1 MLNAFKSS
9 LNFMTKSERA
19 SWLFLSGVRS
29 ALALLDLAALL
40 ALGFVVSSSAAFVTG
55 GSDPDRVL
63 TFGSISL
70 PAANAQSLPWF
81 ALGILTLFL
90 MKAGFSLV
98 LIRQLAHL
106 SARIEARAAYEI
118 ADRIFGSDLSRAR
131 SVRSEDFIFAIQ
143 VGSPSAFNSIPNAMG
158 TLISETTLF
167 MVIGLGF
174 LIVDPIATVFAFAYF
189 GVMALLI
196 HAALGGLMEKSAQ
209 RVGLSTVESNVAI
222 GDLTR
227 VFRELYVSGLRREYI
242 NRVYSGRLGA
252 AQGQATQTFLSGMPR
267 YIVEAALIVGVAA
280 FVGVQ
285 LAISDFVAAITTI
298 GIFLAGGFRL
308 TAALLPLQSA
318 LLSIKTVIPNADRA
332 FSILSLP
339 SSGSRPIAGSLTV
352 RKTRGPYGVRVRNLS
367 FTHQDSS
374 NPVLEKVDFEI
385 KPGQLVAVIGPSGAG
400 KSTLAD
406 LICLLNSPSQGSI
419 DFVSSSGTPITEHE
433 AVSIGYVPQSPEM
446 VNGSIAENV
455 ALGLSVDQIEESK
468 VLRALEIANLTDV
481 VDSLPLGIHTDLG
494 TQRDTLSGGQLQR
507 IGLARAIYSNP
518 GLLVL
523 DEATSALDANSE
535 QAIVQALERVRE
547 ETTVLIVAH
556 RLNTIQHCD
565 KVFLLESGRLTDSGT
580 FPDLVSRNARVKALV
595 EIMRIK

>member
-1 MLNAFKSS
+1 MLNAFKST
-9 LNFMTKSERA
+9 LRFMTKSERA
-19 SWLFLSGVRS
+19 SWFFLSSVRS

-63 TFGSISL
+63 TFGPISL

-81 ALGILTLFL
+81 ALGILALFL
-90 MKAGFSLV
+90 LKAAFSLA
-98 LIRQLAHL
+98 LTRQLAYL

-118 ADRIFGSDLSRAR
+118 ADRIFGWDLNRAR

-143 VGSPSAFNSIPNAMG
+143 AGSPSAFNSIPNAMG
-158 TLISETTLF
+158 TLISEITLF
-167 MVIGLGF
+167 VIIGIGF
-174 LIVDPIATVFAFAYF
+174 LVIDPIATVFAFAYF
-189 GVMALLI
+189 GVMAFLI
-196 HAALGGLMEKSAQ
+196 HAALGGLMEKYAKM
-209 RVGLSTVESNVAI
+209 VGSSTVESNMAI

-227 VFRELYVSGLRREYI
+227 VFRELYVSGFRREYI
-242 NRVYSGRLGA
+242 NRIYFGRLAA

-285 LAISDFVAAITTI
+285 LAISDFVSAITTI

-318 LLSIKTVIPNADRA
+318 LLSIKTMLPNAERA

-339 SSGSRPIAGSLTV
+339 SSGSRPLEESLLV
-352 RKTRGPYGVRVRNLS
+352 SKTKGPYGVKVRNLS
-367 FTHQDSS
+367 FTHQDSLT
-374 NPVLEKVDFEI
+374 PVLENIDFEI
-385 KPGQLVAVIGPSGAG
+385 KPGQLVAVMGPSGAG

-406 LICLLNSPSQGSI
+406 LLCLLNSPSQGSI
-419 DFVSSSGTPITEHE
+419 DFVSSSGISITEHQ

-446 VNGSIAENV
+446 VNGSIAQNV
-455 ALGLSVDQIEESK
+455 ALGLSVDQIEESE
-468 VLRALEIANLTDV
+468 VLRALDIANLSDLIG
-481 VDSLPLGIHTDLG
+481 SLPAGIHTDLG

-507 IGLARAIYSNP
+507 IGLARALYFNP

-535 QAIVQALERVRE
+535 HAIVQALERIRD

-565 KVFLLESGRLTDSGT
+565 NVFLLESGRLTDSGI
-580 FPDLVSRNARVKALV
+580 FPDLVSRNSRVQALV